1 MTVRNR
7 RVLLASRPQGAVTE
21 QNFRIVD
28 ASLPEPAD
36 GEVLVK
42 NEWLS
47 LDPYMR
53 GRMSDAK
60 SYVPPA
66 QLDEVMVGQT
76 VGEVIDSRDARF
88 AVGDK
93 VLTQLGW
100 QSHGI
105 AKAADVTKVDARRVA
120 ASCYLGILGMPGL
133 TAWFGL
139 FEIGQPKAGE
149 TVLVSAASGAVGSVV
164 GQLAKIHGCRTVGI
178 AGGKVKCDY
187 VVNELG
193 FDACVDHRA
202 GNLYDDLR
210 AACPDGVDVDF
221 ENVGGVVLDTALRVM
236 NRNSRVVI
244 CGLIAEYSAK
254 EPYGYRGLRSV
265 LVNRIRMQ
273 GMIVFD
279 WKDRYGE
286 ALPALTSYVA
296 DGRLKY
302 RESIVESL
310 DNAPRAL
317 IALLKGENFGKQLVR
332 IA

>member
-1 MTVRNR
+1 MTERNR
-7 RVLLASRPQGAVTE
+7 KVLLASRPQGAVTE

-28 ASLPEPAD
+28 APLPEPAA

-66 QLDEVMVGQT
+66 QLDCVMVGQT
-76 VGEVIDSRDARF
+76 VGEVIDSRDPTID
-88 AVGDK
+88 VGDK

-105 AKAADVTKVDARRVA
+105 AKAADVTRVDARRVP
-120 ASCYLGILGMPGL
+120 ASCYLGILGMPGV

-164 GQLAKIHGCRTVGI
+164 GQLAKIHGCRAVGI
-178 AGGKVKCDY
+178 AGGKAKCDY

-210 AACPDGVDVDF
+210 GACPDGVDVDF

-236 NRNSRVVI
+236 NRHSRVVI

-273 GMIVFD
+273 GMIIFD

-286 ALPALTSYVA
+286 ALPTLTSYVA
-296 DGRLKY
+296 DGKLKY
-302 RESIVESL
+302 RESIVEGL